1 MFSETCGK
9 PFCPRPPCHLSIFF
23 LHFLHFFF
31 RACFRSA
38 NPSGSVKDRL
48 AKTIIDDAEGRGE
61 LHPDS
66 HILECSSGNT
76 GVAFSML
83 GAARGYKVTI

>member
-1 MFSETCGK
+1 
-9 PFCPRPPCHLSIFF
+9 
-23 LHFLHFFF
+23 
-31 RACFRSA
+31 
-38 NPSGSVKDRL
+38 VKDRL

-83 GAARGYKVTI
+83 GAARGYKVTIVIPTRPVVSVGN